1 MKIAVVIPARYASS
15 RLPGKPLVDLC
26 GKTMIRR
33 VVEQCSKAK
42 LAENVVVLTDSS
54 EIMEEV
60 CRWNGTAVMTPPE
73 CLTGTDRCAAFAQEA
88 SYDYYVNVQ
97 GDEPLL
103 DPDDLDKIIALARKN
118 PDLVLNGYAAI
129 KSEEEYFSPHIPKV
143 VMTPLGRLMYMSRS
157 PIPGNKQQIFSH
169 GYRQI
174 CIYGFPKQSLLNFA
188 SQKKK
193 SPLEMDED
201 IEILRFLEM
210 NEEVHMV
217 ELSGNSIAVDRI
229 EDVEIVRMI
238 LSNG

>member
-42 LAENVVVLTDSS
+42 LAENVVVLTDSL

-60 CRWNGTAVMTPPE
+60 SRWNGKAVMTPVD

-88 SYDYYVNVQ
+88 SFDYYVNVQ

-103 DPDDLDKIIALARKN
+103 DPDDLDKIIGLARKN
-118 PDLVLNGYAAI
+118 PEVVLNGYAAI
-129 KSEEEYFSPHIPKV
+129 KSEDEYFSPHIPKV
-143 VMTPLGRLMYMSRS
+143 VMTPSGKLLYMSRS
-157 PIPGNKQQIFSH
+157 PIPGNKQQVFAR

-188 SQKKK
+188 SQNNK
-193 SPLEMDED
+193 SPLEKEED

-210 NEEVHMV
+210 GEEVHMI
-217 ELSGNSIAVDRI
+217 ELSGNSIAVDRMK
-229 EDVEIVRMI
+229 DVEIVRRI
-238 LSNG
+238 LSHG